1 MIKTETE
8 KEKEYQITNID
19 MLLVNNFKKLHCLT
33 KRCMKKKKFDKI
45 KKFYSKVESEI
56 TKDLSLDDIAMSIR
70 AIKKKITIDD
80 QPKPIIDLDTSGE
93 ESNLIELK
101 NHVNI
106 LLKNN
111 KEIKSEDAGFQ
122 EEKDK
127 QVKSRNINCNDK
139 TQSNN
144 ISVLKTYE
152 DLIEKDEENIIE
164 RKK

>member
-1 MIKTETE
+1 
-8 KEKEYQITNID
+8 
-19 MLLVNNFKKLHCLT
+19 
-33 KRCMKKKKFDKI
+33 MKKKKFDKI
-45 KKFYSKVESEI
+45 KKFYDKVESEI

-70 AIKKKITIDD
+70 TIKKKITIED

-127 QVKSRNINCNDK
+127 KVKSRNINCNDK

-152 DLIEKDEENIIE
+152 DFIEKDEENIIE